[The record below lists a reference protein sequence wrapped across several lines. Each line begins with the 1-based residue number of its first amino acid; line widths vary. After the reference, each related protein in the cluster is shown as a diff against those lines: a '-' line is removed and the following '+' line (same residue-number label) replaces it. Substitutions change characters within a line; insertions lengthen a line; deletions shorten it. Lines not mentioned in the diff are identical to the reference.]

1 MMSVILESA
10 ARTLLLTAAV
20 WTTLRVLRVG
30 NVIAQKIAWTLVLAA
45 AIAMPFLMRSRLIQV
60 NPVAVPTPAILNSTI
75 LNSWTSPV
83 HRDLPAASVASAIP
97 APEEAKEPVTSTES
111 LAPATFEIAP
121 AVAATPAP
129 VRRWTLPALGTLVVR
144 IYLVVSGFLLLRLLT
159 GLALAWRIWRR
170 AEPASVL
177 VEPHADVRFSS
188 DITTPVTIGVG
199 IVLPASFQE
208 WHRPRLR
215 IVLAHELAH
224 VRQRD
229 FYLQLFAHL
238 HTAIFWFSP
247 AAWWIQKH
255 LSDLGEAIS
264 DFAGITE
271 AKDAPSYAEL
281 LLEVASMPR
290 RPIFAVAMAR
300 SSRIE
305 HRIDRLLVDRIFR
318 RSFVEGK
325 GRALAVAAIVPL
337 VLTAS
342 ASLIA
347 VRAAEKMTPM
357 AAAPLMHVVAQE
369 AGTSLAVPEASP
381 VPPTTAVA
389 PLSPANPAP
398 SSASALPAAAPAFPA
413 PPLPNVRLA
422 SADSSQANPP
432 AVTVEHDPDTN
443 YSNSD
448 QDSFMIV
455 NGDKSQTFNF
465 HGDYSQMEAIR
476 KKLHGNYILAERD
489 GKYYVIDDPAMMD
502 QSRKLFAPIEE
513 LGRQQEALG
522 AQQEKLGEEQDRLGK
537 QQEEAH
543 IETPDMS
550 KEIAELQA
558 AVKKLQDLQKSKTVT
573 GEELAE
579 VQSRI
584 GGIEG
589 HLGAMEGQIGA
600 QQGDLGRQ
608 QGELG
613 RQQGELGRQQGEL
626 GRQQGRLARQASRQM
641 ESMIDQAVQSGKA
654 KPVQ

>member
-1 MMSVILESA
+1 MISLILESA

-20 WTTLRVLRVG
+20 WIALRVLRVG

-45 AIAMPFLMRSRLIQV
+45 AIAMPFLIRWRPIQFSSIAISTS
-60 NPVAVPTPAILNSTI
+60 AVPASVI
-75 LNSWTSPV
+75 
-83 HRDLPAASVASAIP
+83 PAAWTHPVQHAAQTPSARHTIP
-97 APEEAKEPVTSTES
+97 VSEAATEPMTNAAS
-111 LAPATFEIAP
+111 LAPATIQIAP
-121 AVAATPAP
+121 IAAANTAP
-129 VRRWTLPALGTLVVR
+129 VHRWTLPDLRTLLLR
-144 IYLVVSGFLLLRLLT
+144 IYLVVAGLLMLRLLL
-159 GLALAWRIWRR
+159 GLALAFRLWHR

-188 DITTPVTIGVG
+188 DIRTPVTIGLG
-199 IVLPASFQE
+199 IVLPASFLD
-208 WHRPRLR
+208 WSRPRLR
-215 IVLAHELAH
+215 VVLAHELAH

-229 FYLQLFAHL
+229 FYLQLLAHL

-264 DFAGITE
+264 DFAGINE

-281 LLEVASMPR
+281 LLEVAALPR

-305 HRIDRLLVDRIFR
+305 HRIDRLLVDRLFR

-325 GRALAVAAIVPL
+325 GRALIAAAVVPL

-347 VRAAEKMTPM
+347 VRAAEK
-357 AAAPLMHVVAQE
+357 AAPAVTPFMHVVAQDST
-369 AGTSLAVPEASP
+369 ATVAVPEVPASAPVLPLAALPNVKPESP
-381 VPPTTAVA
+381 VPERATVKDKEKDKQKAAVLVA
-389 PLSPANPAP
+389 
-398 SSASALPAAAPAFPA
+398 
-413 PPLPNVRLA
+413 
-422 SADSSQANPP
+422 QAN
-432 AVTVEHDPDTN
+432 AASGNVE
-443 YSNSD
+443 YNSD
-448 QDSFMIV
+448 NSYSDSDRNSFMIV
-455 NGDKSQTFNF
+455 NGDKNEMFNYR
-465 HGDYSQMEAIR
+465 GDYGEMEAIR

-489 GKYYVIDDPAMMD
+489 GKYYVIDDPTMMD
-502 QSRKLFAPIEE
+502 QSRKLFEPIEE

-522 AQQEKLGEEQDRLGK
+522 AQQEKLGEQQDQLGK
-537 QQEEAH
+537 LQDQAH

-550 KEIAELQA
+550 KEIAELQE
-558 AVKKLQDLQKSKTVT
+558 AVKKLQELQKSKTVT
-573 GEELAE
+573 QDELAE

-613 RQQGELGRQQGEL
+613 RKQGELGRQQGEL

-641 ESMIDQAVQSGKA
+641 ESMIDQAFQSGKA

>member
-10 ARTLLLTAAV
+10 ARTLLLTATV
-20 WTTLRVLRVG
+20 WIALRVLRVG

-45 AIAMPFLMRSRLIQV
+45 AIAMPFLMRLRLIQV
-60 NPVAVPTPAILNSTI
+60 SSVAVPTPAILDSPI
-75 LNSWTSPV
+75 LNSWTHPV

-97 APEEAKEPVTSTES
+97 APEEAKEPVTSTVS

-121 AVAATPAP
+121 AVAANPAP
-129 VRRWTLPALGTLVVR
+129 VRRWTLPDLGTLVFR
-144 IYLVVSGFLLLRLLT
+144 IYLIVSGFLLLRLLF
-159 GLALAWRIWRR
+159 GLALAWRIWNR

-188 DITTPVTIGVG
+188 DITTPVTIGLG

-208 WHRPRLR
+208 WSRPRLR

-229 FYLQLFAHL
+229 FYLQLLAHL
-238 HTAIFWFSP
+238 HTAVFWFSP
-247 AAWWIQKH
+247 ATWWIQKH

-271 AKDAPSYAEL
+271 AEDAPSYAEL
-281 LLEVASMPR
+281 LLEVAAMPR

-325 GRALAVAAIVPL
+325 GRALAVAAVVPL

-342 ASLIA
+342 ASLVA
-347 VRAAEKMTPM
+347 VRAAEKMTAPTTPFIHVAAQDSSM
-357 AAAPLMHVVAQE
+357 AV
-369 AGTSLAVPEASP
+369 AVPD
-381 VPPTTAVA
+381 A
-389 PLSPANPAP
+389 P
-398 SSASALPAAAPAFPA
+398 ASAPKLPLA
-413 PPLPNVRLA
+413 PLPNVKLKAPVMERAAVKDKEKDKQKVAVLVA
-422 SADSSQANPP
+422 QANSAAG
-432 AVTVEHDPDTN
+432 AVED
-443 YSNSD
+443 NSD
-448 QDSFMIV
+448 NYYSDSDRNSFMIV
-455 NGDKSQTFNF
+455 NGDKSQMFNF
-465 HGDYSQMEAIR
+465 QGDYAEMEAIR
-476 KKLHGNYILAERD
+476 KKLHGNYILAERS
-489 GKYYVIDDPAMMD
+489 GKYYVIDDPAMME
-502 QSRKLFAPIEE
+502 QSRMLFAPIEE

-550 KEIAELQA
+550 KEVAELQD
-558 AVKKLQDLQKSKTVT
+558 AVTKLQELEKSKTVT
-573 GEELAE
+573 QGELAD
-579 VQSRI
+579 VQARI

-589 HLGAMEGQIGA
+589 KLGAMQGQIGS
-600 QQGDLGRQ
+600 QEGELGRQ

-613 RQQGELGRQQGEL
+613 RKQGELGRQQGEL

-641 ESMIDQAVQSGKA
+641 ESMIDQAFQSGKA

>member
-1 MMSVILESA
+1 MMCVILESA
-10 ARTLLLTAAV
+10 VRTLMLTAAV
-20 WTTLRVLRVG
+20 WIALRVLRVG

-45 AIAMPFLMRSRLIQV
+45 AIAMPFLMRLRLIQV
-60 NPVAVPTPAILNSTI
+60 SSVPTPAI

-83 HRDLPAASVASAIP
+83 HRNLPAVSVASAIP
-97 APEEAKEPVTSTES
+97 APQEAKEPVTSTVS

-121 AVAATPAP
+121 AVAASPAP

-144 IYLVVSGFLLLRLLT
+144 IYLGVSGFLLLRLLL

-170 AEPASVL
+170 AEAASIL

-188 DITTPVTIGVG
+188 DITTPVTIGLG
-199 IVLPASFQE
+199 IVLPSSFHD
-208 WHRPRLR
+208 WSRSRLR

-281 LLEVASMPR
+281 LLEVAAMPR

-300 SSRIE
+300 STRIE
-305 HRIDRLLVDRIFR
+305 HRIDRLLIDRVFR

-325 GRALAVAAIVPL
+325 GRALAVAAVVPL

-347 VRAAEKMTPM
+347 VRAAEKITPTT
-357 AAAPLMHVVAQE
+357 AAPLMHVVAQE
-369 AGTSLAVPEASP
+369 AGTSLSVPEASP

-398 SSASALPAAAPAFPA
+398 LSASELPSAAPAVPT

-422 SADSSQANPP
+422 SVEPAQANPP
-432 AVTVEHDPDTN
+432 AVTVDHDPDTN
-443 YSNSD
+443 YSDSD

-455 NGDKSQTFNF
+455 NGDKTQMYNY
-465 HGDYSQMEAIR
+465 HGDYEEMEAIR
-476 KKLHGNYILAERD
+476 KKLHGNYILAERG
-489 GKYYVIDDPAMMD
+489 GKYYVIDDPAMME

-522 AQQEKLGEEQDRLGK
+522 AQQEKLGEQQDQLGK

-550 KEIAELQA
+550 KEVAELQD
-558 AVKKLQDLQKSKTVT
+558 AVKKLQELQQSKTVT
-573 GEELAE
+573 QEELAE

-589 HLGAMEGQIGA
+589 KLGAMEGQIGS
-600 QQGDLGRQ
+600 QQGELGRQ
-608 QGELG
+608 QGELGRKQGELG
-613 RQQGELGRQQGEL
+613 RQQGELGRQQGK
-626 GRQQGRLARQASRQM
+626 LARQASRQM
-641 ESMIDQAVQSGKA
+641 QSLIDQAVQSGKA

>member
-1 MMSVILESA
+1 MMSLILESA
-10 ARTLLLTAAV
+10 ARTLLLAAAV
-20 WTTLRVLRVG
+20 WTALRLFRIG

-45 AIAMPFLMRSRLIQV
+45 AIAMPFLMRWRVIQIGH
-60 NPVAVPTPAILNSTI
+60 VALPSP
-75 LNSWTSPV
+75 WTNPV
-83 HRDLPAASVASAIP
+83 HRA
-97 APEEAKEPVTSTES
+97 EPVYRVTRPTTPEPQNRPETVSVT
-111 LAPATFEIAP
+111 PTTFEIAP
-121 AVAATPAP
+121 AVH
-129 VRRWTLPALGTLVVR
+129 RWTLPDLRTLVVS
-144 IYLVVSGFLLLRLLT
+144 IYLVVAGFLVLRLFF
-159 GLALAWRIWRR
+159 GLALAWRIWNR

-188 DITTPVTIGVG
+188 DIRTPVTIGLG
-199 IVLPASFQE
+199 IVLPASFLD
-208 WHRPRLR
+208 WSRPRLR

-229 FYLQLFAHL
+229 FYLQLLAHL

-281 LLEVASMPR
+281 LLEVAAMPR

-305 HRIDRLLVDRIFR
+305 HRMDRLLIDRLFR

-325 GRALAVAAIVPL
+325 GRAFAVAAIVPL

-347 VRAAEKMTPM
+347 VRAAEKMT
-357 AAAPLMHVVAQE
+357 APTTPFIHVVAQDSNM
-369 AGTSLAVPEASP
+369 AVAVPDAPASTPELP
-381 VPPTTAVA
+381 VAKLPTVKLATPLPEEPAIKALTARGLPA
-389 PLSPANPAP
+389 PLVA
-398 SSASALPAAAPAFPA
+398 
-413 PPLPNVRLA
+413 
-422 SADSSQANPP
+422 QANPP
-432 AVTVEHDPDTN
+432 AVRVEHDSDN
-443 YSNSD
+443 YFSDSD
-448 QDSFMIV
+448 QSFMIV
-455 NGDKSQTFNF
+455 NGDKNQMFNF
-465 HGDYSQMEAIR
+465 HGDYAEMEAIR
-476 KKLHGNYILAERD
+476 KKLHGNYILAER
-489 GKYYVIDDPAMMD
+489 GSKYYVIDDPALME

-550 KEIAELQA
+550 KEVAELQD
-558 AVKKLQDLQKSKTVT
+558 AVKKLQELEKSKTVT
-573 GEELAE
+573 QGELAD
-579 VQSRI
+579 VQARI

-589 HLGAMEGQIGA
+589 KLGAMQGQIGS
-600 QQGDLGRQ
+600 QEGELGRQ

-613 RQQGELGRQQGEL
+613 RKQGELGRQQGEL
-626 GRQQGRLARQASRQM
+626 GRQQGRLSRQASRQM
-641 ESMIDQAVQSGKA
+641 ESMIDQAFQSGKA

>member
-20 WTTLRVLRVG
+20 WIALRVLRVG

-45 AIAMPFLMRSRLIQV
+45 AIAMPFLMRLRLIQV
-60 NPVAVPTPAILNSTI
+60 SSVAVPTPAILNSAI
-75 LNSWTSPV
+75 LDSRTSPV
-83 HRDLPAASVASAIP
+83 HRDVPAASVASAIP
-97 APEEAKEPVTSTES
+97 AAAEAKEPVTSTVS

-121 AVAATPAP
+121 AVAANAAPA
-129 VRRWTLPALGTLVVR
+129 RRWPLPDLNTLVVR
-144 IYLVVSGFLLLRLLT
+144 IYLVVSGFLLLRLLF
-159 GLALAWRIWRR
+159 GLALAWRIWSR

-188 DITTPVTIGVG
+188 DIRTPVTIGLG
-199 IVLPASFQE
+199 IVLPASFQD
-208 WHRPRLR
+208 WSRPRLR

-229 FYLQLFAHL
+229 FYLQLLAHL

-271 AKDAPSYAEL
+271 AKDTPSYAEL
-281 LLEVASMPR
+281 LLEVAAMPR

-305 HRIDRLLVDRIFR
+305 HRIDRLLVERIFR

-325 GRALAVAAIVPL
+325 GRALAVAAVVPL

-342 ASLIA
+342 ASLVA
-347 VRAAEKMTPM
+347 VRAADKMT
-357 AAAPLMHVVAQE
+357 APTTPFIHVVAQDSNM
-369 AGTSLAVPEASP
+369 AVAVPD
-381 VPPTTAVA
+381 A
-389 PLSPANPAP
+389 P
-398 SSASALPAAAPAFPA
+398 ASAPELPVAK
-413 PPLPNVRLA
+413 LPNVKLETAVREQPAVKTLPVKA
-422 SADSSQANPP
+422 PPAPLVAQTNPP
-432 AVTVEHDPDTN
+432 AVTVEHDPDSY
-443 YSNSD
+443 YSDSD

-465 HGDYSQMEAIR
+465 HGDYSEMEAIR

-573 GEELAE
+573 GDELAE

-641 ESMIDQAVQSGKA
+641 ESMIDQAFQSGKA